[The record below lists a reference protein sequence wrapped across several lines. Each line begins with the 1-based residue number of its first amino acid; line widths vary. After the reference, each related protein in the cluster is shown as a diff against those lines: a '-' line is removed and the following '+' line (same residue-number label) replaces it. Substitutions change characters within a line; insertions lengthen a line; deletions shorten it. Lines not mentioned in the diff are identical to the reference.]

1 MRLPLIFLAVR
12 CIKFADSIF
21 YDFPYVTDLSCM
33 ALPLS
38 THKPCAIAALCK
50 NSPPPAQ
57 TQNFPQEHPPPNK
70 AKQIFAVY
78 RRVLLGEVRGG

>member
-12 CIKFADSIF
+12 CIKFADFNF

-38 THKPCAIAALCK
+38 THKPCAIAAPSKKHLPPK
-50 NSPPPAQ
+50 AKTSPKSTRQ
-57 TQNFPQEHPPPNK
+57 SK
-70 AKQIFAVY
+70 AKQIIAMQ